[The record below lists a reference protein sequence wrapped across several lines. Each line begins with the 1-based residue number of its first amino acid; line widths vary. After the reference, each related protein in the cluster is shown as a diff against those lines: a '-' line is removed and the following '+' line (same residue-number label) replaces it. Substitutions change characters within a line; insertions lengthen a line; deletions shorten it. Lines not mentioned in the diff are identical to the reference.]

1 MEQHYIIL
9 LLDVLNCNYWFK
21 LENSFGGSLGFS
33 SLTLTVIRKYLAFLY
48 I

>member
-21 LENSFGGSLGFS
+21 LENSFGGSLGRVWVFLLNYS
-33 SLTLTVIRKYLAFLY
+33 SN
-48 I
+48 